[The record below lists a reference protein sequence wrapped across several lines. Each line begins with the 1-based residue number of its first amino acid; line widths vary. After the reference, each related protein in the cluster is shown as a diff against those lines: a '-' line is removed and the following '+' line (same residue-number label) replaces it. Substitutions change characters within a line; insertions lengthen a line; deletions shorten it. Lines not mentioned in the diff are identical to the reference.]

1 MSSRAAKAA
10 RRAALIAASRDVAAN
25 GVSIPGEPNVSRMS
39 AAGIQTAF
47 GSYGWGQG
55 YSAADQ
61 STARGFVYFPQLD
74 TRREL
79 TSFTR
84 TEILRRVRW
93 LDANV
98 GFAGRI
104 INGVP
109 RMVAGTGLMVRPAT
123 TDREWNRERR
133 ALYER
138 RNGTAAAFDIGRR
151 WDIYS
156 SQRGTLRC
164 RYRDG
169 DIVGAF
175 LRNEVGLGQVAFF
188 ESHRVNN
195 GRVTTE
201 EIDRIFDGVLV
212 DRNNAAVAYRVTG
225 DADSQVDIPS
235 AAAFYLGDYS
245 SPGKHRTASILH
257 RACNHMLDIT
267 EINAATKKG
276 IKIANQIGYY
286 IGQAPANSGAGIPP
300 MGAGANPPQTIEL
313 PDGTKRTIEQQ
324 LTQGGEIP
332 GLPPGMDIK
341 TLLDER
347 PHPNS
352 VEFIKSLSRDISWG
366 IDLAPEVLWDI
377 AALGGANVRYVM
389 ADAQSFVE
397 VEQQNLV
404 DSYLARHYIWDT
416 ALEIAAGRIRPPQD
430 PEWMKHTV
438 ITPARWTVDRGR
450 DGKLHLEEL
459 RSGAL
464 TFRRY
469 HGWQG
474 IDFEEEADTWLDE
487 MKFWAEGAKRRG
499 LDPAFVLDRIYARVG
514 VSAPTDRG
522 EVGIDTAKDAQ
533 S

>member
-1 MSSRAAKAA
+1 MSRHRAKAS
-10 RRAALIAASRDVAAN
+10 RRVVDAAV
-25 GVSIPGEPNVSRMS
+25 PGEPNVRRVST
-39 AAGIQTAF
+39 AAVSTPF
-47 GSYGWGQG
+47 GGYGWSQG
-55 YSAADQ
+55 YNAADQ
-61 STARGFVYFPQLD
+61 STMRGFVYFPQLD

-79 TSFTR
+79 TSYTR

-104 INGVP
+104 INGIP
-109 RMVAGTGLMVRPAT
+109 RMVAGTGLMVRPSTA
-123 TDREWNRERR
+123 DREWNGERR
-133 ALYER
+133 ALYEQ
-138 RNGTAAAFDIGRR
+138 RNGTASAFDVGRR

-169 DIVGAF
+169 DIGGAF
-175 LRNEVGLGQVAFF
+175 VRTPAGLGQVAFF
-188 ESHRVNN
+188 ESHRINS
-195 GRVTTE
+195 GRVSAD
-201 EIDRIFDGVLV
+201 EINRIFDGVLV
-212 DRNNAAVAYRVTG
+212 DRNNAAVAYRITG
-225 DADSQVDIPS
+225 DDDSQVDIPAS
-235 AAAFYLGDYS
+235 AFFYLGDYS
-245 SPGKHRTASILH
+245 SPGKHRTPSILH
-257 RACNHMLDIT
+257 RACTHMLDIT

-276 IKIANQIGYY
+276 IKISNQIGYY
-286 IGQAPANSGAGIPP
+286 LGQAATQAGGGIPP
-300 MGAGANPPQTIEL
+300 MGEGANPKQQIEL
-313 PDGTKRTIEQQ
+313 ADGTKRTIEQL

-332 GLPPGMDIK
+332 GLPPGVEIK
-341 TLLDER
+341 QLLDER

-352 VEFIKSLSRDISWG
+352 AEFLKSLARDISWG
-366 IDLAPEVLWDI
+366 VDLAPEILWDI
-377 AALGGANVRYVM
+377 AALGGANIRYVM
-389 ADAQSFVE
+389 ADAQSFVD

-416 ALEIAAGRIRPPQD
+416 ALEIASGRIRKPSDPQ
-430 PEWMKHTV
+430 WMKHAV

-469 HGWQG
+469 LGWQG
-474 IDFEEEADTWLDE
+474 LDFEEEAASWLDE
-487 MKFWAEGAKRRG
+487 MQFWAAEAKRRG

-522 EVGIDTAKDAQ
+522 QAGMDTDDPEKQSKNSDA
-533 S
+533 